1 MNRDQRLFDSKEL
14 IRAKPAPERRFQLV
28 FEFAPNAMIMTNEA
42 GTILM
47 VNAEA
52 ARIFGYPRAEL
63 VSQPIEMLIPQGR
76 REIPIGAR
84 TGFFS
89 DHMPRSIDARRN
101 LCGVKKDG
109 TTFPI
114 EIGVNPIATE
124 DGTIVLSTIADITNR
139 RRAELQLRDIEQ
151 RSRSLAAIVHFS
163 DDAIISTGLDGTV
176 TSWNAA
182 AERTF
187 GYTAAEMIGQSVLRL
202 TLPGRESDMMRI
214 LDRIKRGE
222 RVEHYETRRRHK
234 NGSILDI
241 SLSESPIYDAD
252 ARLIGSSEV
261 ARDITAGKRT
271 ENELKQ
277 SQMRLQDLHAELLHV
292 SRLSSMGQMAVT
304 MAHELNQPLTAIGNY
319 MEAMDALLDRDGEI
333 PFDRLRTMIT
343 RTGDQ
348 AIRAGRII
356 QRLREFITPREI
368 AKRFEKIAPLV
379 KEARELALV
388 GTKQNGVT
396 INLGVLPDAF
406 VIVDKILIQQVLLNL
421 LRNAVEAVADQ
432 ENRDVVL
439 TAEIQGDTVQI
450 SVADNG
456 PGIAQE
462 IRGKL
467 FQPFVST
474 KKTGMGMGLSICRT
488 IVSSHNGCIWA
499 EPNPTGGTIFRL
511 ILPTPASHDVARP
524 DQWERVALD

>member
-1 MNRDQRLFDSKEL
+1 
-14 IRAKPAPERRFQLV
+14 
-28 FEFAPNAMIMTNEA
+28 
-42 GTILM
+42 
-47 VNAEA
+47 
-52 ARIFGYPRAEL
+52 
-63 VSQPIEMLIPQGR
+63 
-76 REIPIGAR
+76 
-84 TGFFS
+84 
-89 DHMPRSIDARRN
+89 
-101 LCGVKKDG
+101 
-109 TTFPI
+109 
-114 EIGVNPIATE
+114 
-124 DGTIVLSTIADITNR
+124 
-139 RRAELQLRDIEQ
+139 
-151 RSRSLAAIVHFS
+151 
-163 DDAIISTGLDGTV
+163 
-176 TSWNAA
+176 
-182 AERTF
+182 
-187 GYTAAEMIGQSVLRL
+187 
-202 TLPGRESDMMRI
+202 
-214 LDRIKRGE
+214 
-222 RVEHYETRRRHK
+222 
-234 NGSILDI
+234 
-241 SLSESPIYDAD
+241 
-252 ARLIGSSEV
+252 
-261 ARDITAGKRT
+261 
-271 ENELKQ
+271 
-277 SQMRLQDLHAELLHV
+277 
-292 SRLSSMGQMAVT
+292 MAVT

-388 GTKQNGVT
+388 GTKQSGIT

-432 ENRDVVL
+432 ENRNVAL

-450 SVADNG
+450 SVSDNG
-456 PGIAQE
+456 PGIAEE

-467 FQPFVST
+467 FQSFVST

-488 IVSSHNGCIWA
+488 IVSSHNGCLWT

-524 DQWERVALD
+524 EQWDRVALD